1 MTGKNKKVNW
11 LCFLILSIY
20 LLIVF
25 SMTLVPYIGEYT
37 YEQHYNLVPF
47 LSIKNYWQSL
57 QYTELING
65 GKLSM
70 IAFINLFGNIG
81 LLLPYGFL
89 LPLSFPGRITFK
101 RTVKS
106 AFFLS
111 LFIEIMQFFFLVSRV
126 DDNDDVKFNTI
137 SAVIGYIVYYII
149 CHKHYKKYKYNK
161 PNGKY
166 FN

>member
-1 MTGKNKKVNW
+1 MTGRNKKVNVFC
-11 LCFLILSIY
+11 LLLLIIY
-20 LLIVF
+20 MIIVF
-25 SMTLVPYIGEYT
+25 SMTLVPYVGEYT
-37 YEQHYNLVPF
+37 YEQHYNFIPF
-47 LSIKNYWQSL
+47 LSIKNYYQSL

-70 IAFINLFGNIG
+70 IAFMNLFGNIG

-89 LPLSFPGRITFK
+89 LPLTFPGRITFK

-106 AFFLS
+106 AFFIS
-111 LFIEIMQFFFLVSRV
+111 LFIETFQFFFLVSRV
-126 DDNDDVKFNTI
+126 ADIDDLIFNTI
-137 SAVIGYIVYYII
+137 SAVLGYIVYFIF
-149 CHKHYKKYKYNK
+149 CHKHYKKYKYYK